1 MTGNNVK
8 YPEQVTSTGSL
19 QLDRLLMGLFPG
31 DNVVWQVDSLDEYSY
46 FAVLFAKQAVR
57 SGYQLLCLLIQA
69 IRVQSAISY

>member
-46 FAVLFAKQAVR
+46 FAAFCLKQ
-57 SGYQLLCLLIQA
+57 
-69 IRVQSAISY
+69 